1 MPTFLLTMQ
10 NSLPVVDQTLPDPDS
25 SAILF
30 RVFIL
35 VNLLF
40 ESEIK
45 LEVIEPRDSWIY
57 TFGN

>member
-1 MPTFLLTMQ
+1 MLQ
-10 NSLPVVDQTLPDPDS
+10 YKNASDK

-45 LEVIEPRDSWIY
+45 FEVIEPWDSWIY